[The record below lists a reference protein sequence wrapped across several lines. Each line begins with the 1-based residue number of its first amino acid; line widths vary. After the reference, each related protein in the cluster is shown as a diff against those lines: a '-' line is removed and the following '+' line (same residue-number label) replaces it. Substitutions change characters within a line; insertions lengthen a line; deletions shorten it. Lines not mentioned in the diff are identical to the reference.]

1 MEANMANI
9 EIVYFSGY
17 GHTDRLAQAVADGAG
32 NSARLWKLSENGT
45 LPDDAWEALDQA
57 DAILY
62 GSPTY
67 MGGPAWQF
75 KRFADDSS
83 KRWFARDWQDKLA
96 GGFTN
101 SASTNGDKGSTL
113 AYFNT
118 LASQHGQIWVSLG
131 QAPSNTLASTPSDI
145 NWGGGSVGVT
155 AISPSD
161 SSPDQGPRNGDLDS
175 ARAFGARVASLAE
188 RFAA

>member
-1 MEANMANI
+1 MAKI

-17 GHTDRLAQAVADGAG
+17 GHTERLAQAVAEGAG
-32 NSARLWKLSENGT
+32 SDARLWKLAEDGT
-45 LPDDAWEALDQA
+45 LPEEAWEALDAA

-83 KRWFARDWQDKLA
+83 KRWFTRDWQDKLA

-101 SASTNGDKGSTL
+101 SASTNGDKGATL

-118 LASQHGQIWVSLG
+118 LAAQHGQIWVSLG
-131 QAPSNTLASTPSDI
+131 QAPANTLASTPDDI

-161 SSPDQGPRNGDLDS
+161 SSPEQGPRPGDLDS
-175 ARAFGARVASLAE
+175 ARAFGARVTELTR